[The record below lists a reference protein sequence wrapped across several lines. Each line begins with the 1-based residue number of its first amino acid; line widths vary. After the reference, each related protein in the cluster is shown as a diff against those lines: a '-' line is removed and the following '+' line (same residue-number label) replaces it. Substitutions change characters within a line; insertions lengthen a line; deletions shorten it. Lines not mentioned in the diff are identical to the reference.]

1 MLNVESTATEKVLVD
16 LEDLSLGD
24 TPELNR
30 EEVERAVRKLQNKNA
45 AGDDRIVA
53 ELLKNGGEVVIE
65 LLQEVWKTK
74 RVPQE

>member
-1 MLNVESTATEKVLVD
+1 MVSTVTEKALVD

-24 TPELNR
+24 MPELNR
-30 EEVERAVRKLQNKNA
+30 EEAERAVRKLQNKNA

-53 ELLKNGGEVVIE
+53 ELLMNGGEVVIE

-74 RVPQE
+74 QVPQE